1 MSADLHRAEARQLCT
16 FLVDGILFGVE
27 VTHVQEVLRPQEM
40 TPVPL
45 ANEAVRG
52 LINLRGQIV
61 TALDVRRRLG
71 LRDRVGGEPP
81 MNVVVRTGDGVV
93 SLLVDEIGEVVEV
106 EADRFEAT
114 PETVTPGLKAL
125 LEGVCKL
132 SQQLLLVLDPRRAAA
147 IEPDGARRKE

>member
-1 MSADLHRAEARQLCT
+1 MSADPSRAEAQKLCT
-16 FLVDGILFGVE
+16 FLVDGLLFGVE
-27 VTHVQEVLRPQEM
+27 VKHVQEVLRPQEM

-71 LRDRVGGEPP
+71 LRDKGGGEPP

-114 PETVTPGLKAL
+114 PETVAPGLKAL

-132 SQQLLLVLDPRRAAA
+132 SQQLLLVLDPRRAAE
-147 IEPDGARRKE
+147 IELDGARRKD